1 MKRDVFPLLR
11 GHAAKK
17 IKKKTK
23 IDDFQNNTMWFFY
36 QNDEHQ
42 NNFCDSLT
50 RNGDNGRPATDTAR
64 LACLVY
70 DYINMVCLPGTPS

>member
-1 MKRDVFPLLR
+1 
-11 GHAAKK
+11 
-17 IKKKTK
+17 
-23 IDDFQNNTMWFFY
+23 MWFFY

-50 RNGDNGRPATDTAR
+50 RNGVNGRPATDTAR